1 MIKTIRSVRCLPLRI
16 ARVTKYLTKLFNKFD
31 QEKIVLLSDCYEQV
45 EVNSVTFL
53 VDELALAR
61 ST

>member
-1 MIKTIRSVRCLPLRI
+1 VRCLPLRI